1 MASDEHAGRILLE
14 LDVMGDIQAQLEKVA
29 SNIKSTL
36 SKSMSGYKIDLAGI
50 SKEAGKQGS
59 AIGKKLRDAISKAT
73 EKSSEIEVEADTS
86 SIKNDVNSISENVAS
101 ELRGVVD
108 GILRELRQAIQGIN
122 SSIAVVPK
130 ASGSSKTKDG
140 ASSVRRARAPPVDMD
155 TDSIKAEMTQL
166 EELIAAAE
174 KRANGFRETMDSL
187 KNQLNN
193 AFSDISMG
201 VTKVD
206 REVREMMYESTKG
219 ELTPLIEKANQS
231 MNRAGNEA
239 LRLQNKYA
247 ALEKKLQ
254 DVEKANKKSASLFS
268 RLGSAAKGVG
278 SVLSS
283 VFRKAGGPIKNF
295 IGHVGSAVSKMT
307 GLRGI
312 ISRFGNSASKASGGI
327 FRLAN
332 MLKLMAIRMALRG
345 VINGA
350 KEGLQNLAQYSGEV
364 NGSMS
369 MLISALAQLK
379 NAFATAFAP
388 ILNLV
393 APVLSTLISLLT
405 QAATAI
411 ASFFAA
417 LTGKSSVIVA
427 KKVTSDYA
435 ASLNGTA
442 GAAGAA
448 NEALKEEQK
457 TLMGFDQINK
467 LDAPS
472 DNGGSGG
479 GGAGGG
485 MAAGD
490 MFEEVPIE
498 SKFGNFAQRLKDLFA
513 KEDFT
518 GIGSL
523 IGEKINAGL
532 TKIDNL
538 IKWDNIGAKITKVIS
553 GITDTVNGMV
563 SSIDWGLFGTTI
575 GDGLNTAIYSINTFV
590 DGIDWSGIGSALAT
604 SLNNIFETVD
614 FGELGRL
621 LGSKFRIIG
630 DALYGAVT
638 TLDWSNIGQSL
649 AEGTMGLFD
658 SFNLAQLGT
667 TIGTGISGL
676 ASSLSSYVASM
687 DWAGIGSTLAASL
700 NNMLNSIDF
709 KALTGSLSDL
719 CIGLLETLKI
729 ALLETDWFALGRAL
743 IDAILGIDWL
753 GLAVELIEVGL
764 ILIGGL
770 VEGILGGIEELVMWL
785 VDGLGDALS
794 SAGDWFVG
802 LWDTIVAVFSPIVQ
816 WFSDRFNETVESIT
830 SIFMSIGDFFAGVW
844 QGIKDIFSSV
854 GSWFKERFTE
864 SVENIKNVFC
874 VVGDFFSSIWQG
886 IKNIFSAVGNWFK
899 EQFNTAVSNIRSV
912 FSSIGSFFSGI
923 WSGIKNV
930 FSSVGSWFK
939 GIFQGAWDG
948 IKNVFSKVGDFFGGI
963 WNTIKS
969 TFSTIGTKVADAI
982 GGAFKSAINAVIAT
996 VEGAI
1001 NLIPRAINGAIGLI
1015 NKLPGVNISTIPL
1028 VSLPRLATGGVI
1040 DTPTLAMIGE
1050 NGQEAVMPLE
1060 KNTGWI
1066 DSLAQKLN
1074 DRSGSK
1080 DDSQIIEILM
1090 MILKVLQEI
1099 GAMDVYMDTTKVT
1112 DIIIKELRA
1121 RKKRTG
1127 KDPVYS

>member
-36 SKSMSGYKIDLAGI
+36 SKSMSGYKIDLAGV
-50 SKEAGKQGS
+50 SKEAGKQGN

-130 ASGSSKTKDG
+130 ASGSPKTKDG
-140 ASSVRRARAPPVDMD
+140 ASSGKRARAPPIDID
-155 TDSIKAEMTQL
+155 TDSIRAEMVQL
-166 EELIAAAE
+166 EESIAAAE
-174 KRANGFRETMDSL
+174 KRANGFRETMYSL
-187 KNQLNN
+187 KDQLND
-193 AFSDISMG
+193 AFSDISKG
-201 VTKVD
+201 ATEVD

-254 DVEKANKKSASLFS
+254 DVEKANKKSVSLFS

-283 VFRKAGGPIKNF
+283 VFRKARGPIKNF

-312 ISRFGNSASKASGGI
+312 ISRFGNSASKASGGV

-332 MLKLMAIRMALRG
+332 MLKLMAIRMAIRG

-472 DNGGSGG
+472 DSGSSGG

-485 MAAGD
+485 MASGD

-498 SKFGNFAQRLKDLFA
+498 SSALNVASKVKAIFSDIFSVFKSAWDNEGANTIGAIKGAFENVKILLGSIGKSFMEVFTNGTGQQTVETILRIFQNILGCIGNLSSSISSAWNDNGAGTALLQSWLDLLNIILGHWESLSSTISQWLGSIDFSPLFGSLTVLGDALGGIVQLSSDIMTGLLQNVLLPLGSWVLEEAGPASIDAFSLALDALAKILSPVFDGIMTLWDYLQPVISWIESVAIVIIDALGSIFEKIGKVFEEKGSKIKEIFA
-513 KEDFT
+513 
-518 GIGSL
+518 GIG
-523 IGEKINAGL
+523 E
-532 TKIDNL
+532 
-538 IKWDNIGAKITKVIS
+538 VIS
-553 GITDTVNGMV
+553 TVWTVIEPIMNLLKT
-563 SSIDWGLFGTTI
+563 LFGTVFDFI
-575 GDGLNTAIYSINTFV
+575 GDIVGSVIGTIIDVFGGLIDFIAGVFSGDWSRAWNGILSIFSGIW
-590 DGIDWSGIGSALAT
+590 DGIKGVISAAVSFIT
-604 SLNNIFETVD
+604 SIFKT
-614 FGELGRL
+614 
-621 LGSKFRIIG
+621 
-630 DALYGAVT
+630 
-638 TLDWSNIGQSL
+638 
-649 AEGTMGLFD
+649 
-658 SFNLAQLGT
+658 
-667 TIGTGISGL
+667 L
-676 ASSLSSYVASM
+676 ASVLSSI
-687 DWAGIGSTLAASL
+687 WNGIWG
-700 NNMLNSIDF
+700 
-709 KALTGSLSDL
+709 
-719 CIGLLETLKI
+719 
-729 ALLETDWFALGRAL
+729 
-743 IDAILGIDWL
+743 AIKGVIN
-753 GLAVELIEVGL
+753 
-764 ILIGGL
+764 
-770 VEGILGGIEELVMWL
+770 GILGGIEGMAN
-785 VDGLGDALS
+785 GIIRGIN
-794 SAGDWFVG
+794 FV
-802 LWDTIVAVFSPIVQ
+802 
-816 WFSDRFNETVESIT
+816 
-830 SIFMSIGDFFAGVW
+830 
-844 QGIKDIFSSV
+844 
-854 GSWFKERFTE
+854 
-864 SVENIKNVFC
+864 
-874 VVGDFFSSIWQG
+874 
-886 IKNIFSAVGNWFK
+886 
-899 EQFNTAVSNIRSV
+899 
-912 FSSIGSFFSGI
+912 
-923 WSGIKNV
+923 
-930 FSSVGSWFK
+930 
-939 GIFQGAWDG
+939 
-948 IKNVFSKVGDFFGGI
+948 
-963 WNTIKS
+963 
-969 TFSTIGTKVADAI
+969 
-982 GGAFKSAINAVIAT
+982 INA
-996 VEGAI
+996 
-1001 NLIPRAINGAIGLI
+1001 L
-1015 NKLPGVNISTIPL
+1015 NKLHFDIPDWVPLLGGKSFGFNIPNLSE

-1074 DRSGSK
+1074 DKAGSK
-1080 DDSQIIEILM
+1080 DDGQIVEILM